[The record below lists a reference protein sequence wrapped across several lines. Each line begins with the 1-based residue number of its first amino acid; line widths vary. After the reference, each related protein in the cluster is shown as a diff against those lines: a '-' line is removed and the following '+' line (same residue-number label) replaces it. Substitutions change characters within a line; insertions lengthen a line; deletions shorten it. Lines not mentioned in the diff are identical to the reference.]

1 MPVAN
6 IPLDRAYLTAIW
18 LETLFYGMNIVLFCS
33 YLFISRYRRKQRRM
47 GRAIMTTAIFMF
59 LFSTTHVSLGF
70 QRLIEGF
77 IILRNQPGGPA
88 AFFSDVSI
96 PANVAKVCIHTINS
110 ILGDSIVVWR
120 CYHVWGQNLWICAL
134 PILMILGSA
143 SSGFAQTIFFA
154 TAKNTH
160 TAFAKSLAQWNGAV
174 FSLSL
179 ATNIM
184 VTSLIAVRVWYLEQQ
199 FKNLPGRA
207 AFKYKKV
214 LAVVI
219 ESGAIYSSALV
230 IEITLYFLNTNA
242 FYIVYDPI
250 AQLTGIVPTMIIVL
264 TNLGLTT
271 NDLNSTLEANEIG
284 KSSVAFRTVGET
296 TTAHSFYGDRSLHG
310 AGTLVTDS
318 LKPTPDLDNSSP
330 TDSPDTSEF
339 KYNHTVV

>member
-1 MPVAN
+1 MTVAN

-18 LETLFYGMNIVLFCS
+18 LETLLYGMNVVLFGS
-33 YLFISRYRRKQRRM
+33 YLFISCHIRKRSV
-47 GRAIMTTAIFMF
+47 GKTIMTTAIFMF

-77 IILRNQPGGPA
+77 IVLRNQPGGPG

-143 SSGFAQTIFFA
+143 TSGFAQTFFFA
-154 TAKNTH
+154 TAKHTH
-160 TAFAKSLAQWNGAV
+160 TAFAATLEHWNGAV

-179 ATNIM
+179 ATNVV
-184 VTSLIAVRVWYLEQQ
+184 VTSLIAARIWYLEQQ
-199 FKNLPGRA
+199 LKALPNANTSLGYR
-207 AFKYKKV
+207 KI

-250 AQLTGIVPTMIIVL
+250 AQLTGIVPTMIIVI
-264 TNLGLTT
+264 TSLGLTT
-271 NDLNSTLEANEIG
+271 SDLNS
-284 KSSVAFRTVGET
+284 SVTTSFSAGPKAPITFRPAGNT
-296 TTAHSFYGDRSLHG
+296 TTTTTRSFYGDQSSL
-310 AGTLVTDS
+310 ASPIYMDDI
-318 LKPTPDLDNSSP
+318 KPPSDLAV
-330 TDSPDTSEF
+330 
-339 KYNHTVV
+339 HTYGCESTGLDHPV